1 MKKLSSLLIA
11 ALVAACAF
19 AANAIADTP
28 TKVDSE
34 VTIKF
39 DAAGT
44 GPYDPY
50 SQSRFFGKVTGEGE
64 KACKVSRKVLVKRV
78 GGGTLG
84 GTRTDA
90 KGRWELDVAE
100 VGGFQPGEY
109 FATVK
114 KKRIKVGKGDDHTHF
129 KCKKAQSAAITVP

>member
-1 MKKLSSLLIA
+1 MKKLPALLIA
-11 ALVAACAF
+11 ALVATCAF
-19 AANAIADTP
+19 AAVALADKP
-28 TKVDSE
+28 TRVDSE

-50 SQSRFFGKVTGEGE
+50 SQSRFFGKVSGDEG
-64 KACKVSRKVLVKRV
+64 CKKSRKVLVKKV

-84 GTRTDA
+84 GTRSDA
-90 KGRWELDVAE
+90 KGRWEVEVKDVGSNFTA
-100 VGGFQPGEY
+100 GEY

-114 KKRIKVGKGDDHTHF
+114 KKTIKVGEGKDHEHF